1 MFGWVGTWMSVRT
14 TVAVTRLGYFCLFLA
29 AHFVLYSPNIVIIY
43 KVITFLVK
51 TTVVTFWASF

>member
-1 MFGWVGTWMSVRT
+1 MSVRT